1 MAEHIDSFRLKLR
14 NTQKMKR
21 KSLSFST
28 QEAEGL
34 DAEVAA
40 LEKQVER
47 LERELLQQQTL
58 SVDIVGREF

>member
-21 KSLSFST
+21 KSLVFST
-28 QEAEGL
+28 EEAKGL
-34 DAEVAA
+34 DDEVAA

>member
-28 QEAEGL
+28 QEAQEL
-34 DAEVAA
+34 DNEVAA